1 MLFNNFK
8 TSSVGYIINDIECP
22 KGIVPNI
29 EKYSNLIYKTK
40 CPSVSSIHNRLYYA
54 NSILD
59 IDIEFGIKDNQ
70 GYFNYNFTNEHPPS
84 DLMHNLVRKIVS
96 VESLTSNA
104 TVHLQV
110 HSPYSFVTDVKDIE
124 LVSLPV
130 NVETENCVYVPGG
143 LKPYYW
149 IRNFSS
155 AFLLNDQTKQAKVKL
170 RIDKPIL
177 SFYFNKPV
185 NLKLIEETEVIK
197 FYKAQNHGIVNF
209 RNNLEKYYM
218 NVISRRPRKL
228 LQGIA
233 K

>member
-1 MLFNNFK
+1 VLFNNFK
-8 TSSVGYIINDIECP
+8 TSSVGYIINEFECP

-59 IDIEFGIKDNQ
+59 VDIEFGIKNNQ
-70 GYFNYNFTNEHPPS
+70 PYYNYNFTDEHPPS
-84 DLMHNLVRKIVS
+84 DLMHNLVRKIVH
-96 VESLTSNA
+96 VQPLKNNA
-104 TVHLQV
+104 SVHLQV
-110 HSPYSFVTDVKDIE
+110 HSPYSFITDVKDIE
-124 LVSLPV
+124 LVNLPID
-130 NVETENCVYVPGG
+130 VESENCVYVPGG

-155 AFLLNDQTKQAKVKL
+155 AFLLDDETKQAKVKL

-185 NLKLIEETEVIK
+185 NLKLIEETEAIK
-197 FYKAQNHGIVNF
+197 SYREQNAGIVNF

-218 NVISRRPRKL
+218 NVISRRPKKL

>member
-8 TSSVGYIINDIECP
+8 TSSVGYIINEFECP

-59 IDIEFGIKDNQ
+59 VDIEFGIKNNQ
-70 GYFNYNFTNEHPPS
+70 PYYNYNFTDEHPPS
-84 DLMHNLVRKIVS
+84 DLMHNLVRKIVH
-96 VESLTSNA
+96 VQPLKNNA
-104 TVHLQV
+104 SVHLQV
-110 HSPYSFVTDVKDIE
+110 HSPYSFITDVKDIE
-124 LVSLPV
+124 LVNLPID
-130 NVETENCVYVPGG
+130 VESENCVYVPGG

-155 AFLLNDQTKQAKVKL
+155 AFLLDDETKQAKVKL

-185 NLKLIEETEVIK
+185 NLKLIEETEAIK
-197 FYKAQNHGIVNF
+197 SYREQNAGIVNF

-218 NVISRRPRKL
+218 NVISRRPKKL